1 MRCPFCSHDN
11 TRVVDSR
18 LTRDGLQIRRRRQC
32 EDCGARFNTYE
43 SPEIKAPR
51 IIKADGGREAFSE
64 QKLRDGM
71 LKALEKRPV
80 ETRQVERSI
89 RALLREISTVED
101 SEIPSSLLGEW
112 VMREL
117 AKLDEGEVSTCVDD
131 GVLRVCGS
139 VGPDDYTCDGVD
151 DDCDGW
157 IDDVVV
163 VRTDSELWEWD
174 LDNDLNTSST
184 PGKTITVNVGNGGT
198 DALVRPDD
206 WPVTFHM
213 EF

>member
-32 EDCGARFNTYE
+32 EECGARFNTYE

-117 AKLDEGEVSTCVDD
+117 AKLDEVAYIRFASVYKRFEDVQAFRELIDRLEREPPGEDD
-131 GVLRVCGS
+131 KRQISL
-139 VGPDDYTCDGVD
+139 
-151 DDCDGW
+151 
-157 IDDVVV
+157 
-163 VRTDSELWEWD
+163 
-174 LDNDLNTSST
+174 LD
-184 PGKTITVNVGNGGT
+184 PGRK
-198 DALVRPDD
+198 RPRD
-206 WPVTFHM
+206 T
-213 EF
+213 